1 MAVFRLTRQD
11 LQSINST
18 IHYTPT
24 TLPPPKARSAVPPT
38 KALADRPN
46 PPSPPSIYTSIPNI
60 LKAPQQPPTPLPWFH
75 SLVRPIQIARSTM
88 MIPSTYLFSA
98 TSRRAVCQ
106 RPVAKGPRKPPSVTE
121 LVYGTACVPAWPF
134 GSQCNSPFLAHCT
147 FDNSK
152 PGRKLLIVFRV
163 FKASGCG
170 TVGYPFAS
178 FAGLGLF
185 RFLLGKTPP

>member
-1 MAVFRLTRQD
+1 MSRDSSLGFGRFRGHTQR
-11 LQSINST
+11 ST
-18 IHYTPT
+18 ASNTA
-24 TLPPPKARSAVPPT
+24 KARSAVPPT

-46 PPSPPSIYTSIPNI
+46 PPSPPRIYTSIPNI

-75 SLVRPIQIARSTM
+75 SLVRPIQMASSTM

-185 RFLLGKTPP
+185 RFLLGKNPP